1 MTPFCRFAWTLLLL
15 AWIVSNGWFCQG
27 QVSHNLVGYVPITAD
42 KEIDFKYALRINKDG
57 IFEIVA
63 DTYVTI
69 RLFGTDFNNETTV
82 SLVDSTRSCKINER
96 HSLHTLGNITV
107 DDDSTGTVVVHVEH
121 AGEHGTTYYF
131 CFYEVHQGTEP
142 WKTLRIVKP
151 YSNPIPLAAR
161 ICFIGILMV
170 LSGLFS
176 GLNLGLMALDVN
188 SLQIIMVSGTESQK
202 RHAKTIY
209 PVRKRGNYLLCTLL
223 LGNVLVNSTF
233 SILLGDLTTGLIA
246 IAGSTFAIVIF
257 GEIIPQAI
265 CSRHGLFVGAKT
277 IWLTYLFMIITFP
290 VSFPLSKILD
300 LILGEELGA
309 IYNRDQLLHLL
320 KVTHAKTDLEKD
332 EVDIMTGALEFK
344 KKTVADVMTKISDV
358 FCLEVNTFL
367 NFRTIKQIYESGF
380 SRIPV
385 YEGNKN
391 TVVGV
396 LFLRDLAFIDP
407 EDGVSLLSVLNFHK
421 REIYSVF
428 IDQKL
433 DQTLNDFAAGKCHL
447 AIVNEIISNT
457 DCDPFYKVVGV
468 VTLED
473 ILEEIL
479 QTEIC
484 DETDRFVDNRSLKPR
499 NVKDVDLGGLA
510 ATNSATPML
519 TPHQSL
525 AIFQFLTSAV
535 EPFSEEFIS
544 TSILKKLLQQ
554 EVVKLMTFD
563 EDNPQLLYTIGKPSN
578 LFVLVIE
585 GTVQVEVGHDKLQ
598 FSSRSF
604 SHFGSRALMLVTEGD
619 NLEYIPDFSVE
630 IKSDCRLLVVTQ
642 MQYRAAYRATRFERK
657 RRKTPS
663 SQSDQENSD
672 PFKTEWMYVQ
682 NGIMESLSPK
692 KIRIKKKRSRGQKG
706 SLSEESVMLL
716 SEEYDDSEPNWQY
729 TSAEMHYSSD
739 DNHPTSRT
747 NVPLEPIAGLNE
759 TKM

>member
-15 AWIVSNGWFCQG
+15 AWIASNGRFCQG
-27 QVSHNLVGYVPITAD
+27 QVGINLVGYVPITAD
-42 KEIDFKYALRINKDG
+42 KEIDFEYALRINKDG

-63 DTYVTI
+63 DTYVKI

-82 SLVDSTRSCKINER
+82 SLVDSTGSCKINER

-121 AGEHGTTYYF
+121 AGDHGTTYYF

-161 ICFIGILMV
+161 ICFICILMV

-367 NFRTIKQIYESGF
+367 NFKTIKQIYESGF

-457 DCDPFYKVVGV
+457 DCDPFYKVVG
-468 VTLED
+468 
-473 ILEEIL
+473 
-479 QTEIC
+479 
-484 DETDRFVDNRSLKPR
+484 
-499 NVKDVDLGGLA
+499 
-510 ATNSATPML
+510 
-519 TPHQSL
+519 
-525 AIFQFLTSAV
+525 
-535 EPFSEEFIS
+535 
-544 TSILKKLLQQ
+544 
-554 EVVKLMTFD
+554 
-563 EDNPQLLYTIGKPSN
+563 
-578 LFVLVIE
+578 
-585 GTVQVEVGHDKLQ
+585 
-598 FSSRSF
+598 
-604 SHFGSRALMLVTEGD
+604 
-619 NLEYIPDFSVE
+619 
-630 IKSDCRLLVVTQ
+630 
-642 MQYRAAYRATRFERK
+642 QY
-657 RRKTPS
+657 
-663 SQSDQENSD
+663 
-672 PFKTEWMYVQ
+672 
-682 NGIMESLSPK
+682 
-692 KIRIKKKRSRGQKG
+692 
-706 SLSEESVMLL
+706 
-716 SEEYDDSEPNWQY
+716 
-729 TSAEMHYSSD
+729 
-739 DNHPTSRT
+739 
-747 NVPLEPIAGLNE
+747 
-759 TKM
+759 